1 MAAKVI
7 SGKCKNAVLTL
18 QERNEHALKNFVIK
32 MNELLKLQNP
42 IQEVI
47 RIKINIDSGKT

>member
-18 QERNEHALKNFVIK
+18 QELNEHALKNFVIK